1 MKTIKRKNVNIT
13 VERIDEINFV
23 AKGTVE
29 NSVIEQRIE
38 ELKKEEPKE
47 AQKDEHG
54 NEIPQPTP
62 EQLAA
67 EQVFKDFIKAAVE
80 KAEVNPDDLLG
91 QPGLRKYEKGEE
103 NVFFEVELATSP
115 KIDLTNFSYDDIIPE
130 FNKPEADPAA
140 VQDKMLEFATKQAPI
155 TSLKEPR
162 ALENDDIALINFEGF
177 IDGVAFEG
185 GKAEKHPL
193 KIGSLSFIDT
203 FEEQLIGMEY
213 GEHRTVTVKFP
224 DNYSSEDL
232 AGKEAKFEVELIEIQ
247 EQYPVE
253 INDEFAQKILG
264 DPKATVKTLTEKFE
278 DQITSGEVSQIYM
291 TELKPKI
298 VEGLLSKIDFVLP
311 NNVVEQEIDG
321 IVRER
326 MQALSKEEQD
336 KILQDKEAFF
346 AHREAVREEARA
358 SIKKALLVEEL
369 AKKEGIETDEH
380 EAMSALTY
388 QAMMSGQDAQQL
400 VKFYQDNNLMSSVIL
415 ALTEDKLF
423 GQMIGLNNNSK

>member
-1 MKTIKRKNVNIT
+1 MNDITIEKIDDINFIASGTVKNSLIE
-13 VERIDEINFV
+13 ERIEKIKAEP
-23 AKGTVE
+23 AKEV
-29 NSVIEQRIE
+29 
-38 ELKKEEPKE
+38 
-47 AQKDEHG
+47 QKDANG
-54 NEIPQPTP
+54 NEIPEPTP
-62 EQLAA
+62 EQIAA
-67 EQVFKDFIKAAVE
+67 EEVFKDFIKAAVE
-80 KAEVNPDDLLG
+80 KAEVNPDDVLG
-91 QPGLRKYEKGEE
+91 QPALRKYEKGEDT
-103 NVFFEVELATSP
+103 VYFEVELATSP
-115 KIDLTNFSYDDIIPE
+115 KIDLTDFTYDDIIPK
-130 FNKPEADPAA
+130 FVKPEADPAA

-155 TSLKEPR
+155 TPLKEPR

-213 GEHRTVTVKFP
+213 GEHRTVIVKFP

-253 INDEFAQKILG
+253 INDEFAQKVLG
-264 DPKATVKTLTEKFE
+264 DPKATIKTLTEKFE
-278 DQITSGEVSQIYM
+278 DQITSGEVSHIYM

-298 VEGLLSKIDFVLP
+298 VEGLIAKIDFTLP
-311 NNVVEQEIDG
+311 NNIVEQEVDA

-326 MQALSKEEQD
+326 MSTLPKEEQD
-336 KILQDKEAFF
+336 QILQDKEAFF
-346 AHREAVREEARA
+346 AQRESVREEARA
-358 SIKKALLVEEL
+358 SIKKALIVEAL

-415 ALTEDKLF
+415 ALNEDKLF
-423 GQMIGLNNNSK
+423 GQMIGLNNSSK